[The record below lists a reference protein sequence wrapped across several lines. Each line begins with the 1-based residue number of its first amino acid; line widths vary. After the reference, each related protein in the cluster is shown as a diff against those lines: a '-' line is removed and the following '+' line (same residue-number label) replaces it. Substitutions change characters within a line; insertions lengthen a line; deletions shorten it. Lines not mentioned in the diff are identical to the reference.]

1 MSFTNALNLVVTS
14 ASQKVYVRN
23 KQIRVFL
30 RVIFFT
36 LNHETLITFTF
47 SLLNEK
53 FNFVLIVRDVRLYYR
68 SLLPSVSI

>member
-14 ASQKVYVRN
+14 ASQKAYVRN

-53 FNFVLIVRDVRLYYR
+53 FNLVLIVRDV
-68 SLLPSVSI
+68 

>member
-14 ASQKVYVRN
+14 ASQKAYVHN

-53 FNFVLIVRDVRLYYR
+53 FNFVLIVRDV
-68 SLLPSVSI
+68 

>member
-14 ASQKVYVRN
+14 ASQKVYVHN

-53 FNFVLIVRDVRLYYR
+53 FNFVLIVRDV
-68 SLLPSVSI
+68 